1 MSCVFG
7 RREGEEGGEDV
18 NAREEE
24 GKEEAEV
31 RENADGRAGRPA
43 SSTWAGI
50 EPSSSR
56 SDRECGKPSSGFLFA
71 RADADLGDRG
81 DRGLSRR
88 ARAGGSGR
96 PDLRAGVRAW
106 ARGASWI
113 AIDPGRSG
121 TREGCARAGRDR
133 ASALRSWRGEKNGTH
148 VIEHGAVLVHRRGHR
163 RGASVGVLE
172 VQEARPAVHRLEDVG
187 AAFRGGDHGGGLPG
201 HLAVR
206 LNIDVRPGVHE
217 LENFFDV
224 PIQARLLERGEP
236 RERVVVVDAHDA
248 SEARAERRRRGAGR
262 EREVRRGE
270 SVRAVVNDS
279 CARKARVCSK
289 SRATTMT
296 RSRSDESSI
305 VSLSDGRLLLLPL
318 IALSSRPRSPLL
330 TASAPPRAPPA
341 STRPPYPPPP
351 RTSRSRTDRPRS
363 PPRPDPPPT
372 EPAAEPPRSSRASPR
387 RSPRSPPSR
396 NPPPSSD
403 ARRRARAKTQS
414 PCTRGYYQ
422 PRTPNEEEDEASPS
436 PRSRLRSPAWER
448 SRCRP
453 SPGRRRRRPYCE

>member
-1 MSCVFG
+1 MSTPGRRRGRRRPRFAKTPTGGRAAPPRAHGRVSNRRRRDRIASAGNPRVVFFSRVLTRTSAIGAIAGCRGVLARGGRGARTSARGFG
-7 RREGEEGGEDV
+7 RGLE
-18 NAREEE
+18 ARR
-24 GKEEAEV
+24 GSRSIPDA
-31 RENADGRAGRPA
+31 RARGRA
-43 SSTWAGI
+43 
-50 EPSSSR
+50 
-56 SDRECGKPSSGFLFA
+56 A
-71 RADADLGDRG
+71 R
-81 DRGLSRR
+81 
-88 ARAGGSGR
+88 
-96 PDLRAGVRAW
+96 
-106 ARGASWI
+106 ARGAI
-113 AIDPGRSG
+113 
-121 TREGCARAGRDR
+121 
-133 ASALRSWRGEKNGTH
+133 ALRRFGPGGGTH

-318 IALSSRPRSPLL
+318 IAQSSRPRSPLL